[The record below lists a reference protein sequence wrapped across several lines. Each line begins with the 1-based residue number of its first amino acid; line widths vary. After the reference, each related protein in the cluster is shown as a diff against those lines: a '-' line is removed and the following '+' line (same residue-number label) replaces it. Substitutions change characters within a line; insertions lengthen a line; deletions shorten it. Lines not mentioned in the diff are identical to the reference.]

1 MKTILLPLLILG
13 LLSTNILKADLKI
26 VNSYQCAEKIPG
38 AKELMADRVRIQ
50 STAEAELQ
58 EIGKQYKK
66 MSDEMQK
73 DYNDLMALQAT
84 SKADSPDLKKA
95 RTKVEEKQ
103 NKLQELQAK
112 GQRLMQE
119 AQQEMQLVEMKLQ
132 PYIGEAIQNAIEVAS
147 KAPTVEAVWDEAT
160 NRIIYKKD
168 TADFNAEVI
177 KLTEKKN
184 DQKTAVAKNK
194 ADTTPKAP
202 AKVV

>member
-194 ADTTPKAP
+194 ADTAPKAP